1 MIYAVQAIRNIMI
14 QNATPSDLL
23 QPITT
28 LVGSAI
34 ILHAIGIL
42 LYKRWIE
49 KE

>member
-1 MIYAVQAIRNIMI
+1 MIYAVQTIRNIMI
-14 QNATPSDLL
+14 QNAALSDLL

-34 ILHAIGIL
+34 ILYAIGIL